1 MGKTSK
7 KEFHKK
13 TDKFKSNR
21 YSGWD
26 HFKIIPFGL
35 KGWDWFYQ
43 RQRDKFGNIS
53 EHERE
58 DVLSTINKSSKR
70 MKDKLELKKEIDEI
84 ENDNQLLFFSL
95 DKKYYFCI
103 VNLK

>member
-1 MGKTSK
+1 
-7 KEFHKK
+7 
-13 TDKFKSNR
+13 
-21 YSGWD
+21 
-26 HFKIIPFGL
+26 
-35 KGWDWFYQ
+35 
-43 RQRDKFGNIS
+43 
-53 EHERE
+53 
-58 DVLSTINKSSKR
+58 